1 MGTLRM
7 QKISITGSMRYIA
20 GALLA
25 GVMVFAFVPDAYP
38 QTGTVKSF
46 QKISDTQGAFT
57 GGLVNNDNFGSAVA
71 SLGDLDGDGV
81 VDLAVGAVDDDDGG
95 AGRGATWIIF
105 LNDNNSPVLAAI
117 GNQTVNEGILLQF
130 TVMATDADSGDA
142 LTFTASNLPTGA
154 SFDTSTQKFTWT
166 PDFTQMG
173 DFPSILFT
181 VTDDATPSAS
191 DSETITITVSDANP
205 PVANAGDDQTVNAG
219 TVFTLDGT
227 GSSDPDGAVLSF
239 SWALTMGMKVTLAD
253 PNASSTSFT
262 VPATSWPFTFTL
274 TVTDPDGSTATD
286 MIKVT
291 VVNLS
296 PVADAGPNQT
306 VSPGAVVT
314 LDGSASSDPDSDQ
327 LTYVWFQTGGSAVS
341 LSGKTSATTT
351 FTAPSVPGPM
361 TFRLEITDG
370 RGGFAV
376 DTVKV
381 RVQ

>member
-314 LDGSASSDPDSDQ
+314 LDGSASSDPDSD
-327 LTYVWFQTGGSAVS
+327 
-341 LSGKTSATTT
+341 
-351 FTAPSVPGPM
+351 
-361 TFRLEITDG
+361 
-370 RGGFAV
+370 
-376 DTVKV
+376 
-381 RVQ
+381 